1 MQPRTIL
8 TEFDTHAQSSHL
20 AAKFELFEG
29 PVHTNEHNSG
39 NIVNLPKGQSK
50 MENIHSSDE
59 DEGGDGT
66 GSPSPAQFDFGLQK
80 AVNKIHISRAHK
92 KLQAL
97 QPIIQPIIGSKG
109 SRMENKVINQR
120 ESLMRVLSRTQVKV
134 KPKRMSLVEHTDSNY
149 ITAEP
154 ATLYNQMSNISRST
168 NVSAIRPKQ
177 LRMASSNHSK

>member
-1 MQPRTIL
+1 
-8 TEFDTHAQSSHL
+8 
-20 AAKFELFEG
+20 
-29 PVHTNEHNSG
+29 
-39 NIVNLPKGQSK
+39 

-59 DEGGDGT
+59 DEGGDAT